1 MVQRSE
7 APGAQP
13 TEQSP
18 LLIKPSAANGSHGAY
33 VSIDEV
39 SPEGSLRNGVNGSVP
54 KIRTEDEES
63 RGSGEVEGFGNRNV
77 VRIILVL
84 LIGAFLFFL
93 EMRRGGEC

>member
-18 LLIKPSAANGSHGAY
+18 LLIKPDAANGSHAY

-63 RGSGEVEGFGNRNV
+63 RGSGEVEEGIGRSKV

-84 LIGAFLFFL
+84 LIGASSSSPK
-93 EMRRGGEC
+93 CNKA

>member
-18 LLIKPSAANGSHGAY
+18 LLIKPDAANGSHAY

-63 RGSGEVEGFGNRNV
+63 QGTGEVEEGIGRSKV

-84 LIGAFLFFL
+84 LIGAFLFFP
-93 EMRRGGEC
+93 EMQRCGEC